1 MKIKP
6 YKRYKKSVSAG
17 LSLNEYEKAI
27 LIWALNEMLENPK
40 IYWSAMQQRGVKV
53 QAETHLEVKGLI
65 NRIENL

>member
-6 YKRYKKSVSAG
+6 YK

-27 LIWALNEMLENPK
+27 LIWALNEMLESPK

-53 QAETHLEVKGLI
+53 QDETHLEVKGLI